1 MSRALSP
8 PPLQPLPPGTSV
20 ISRPPCSL
28 SPLAPSL
35 GDRTDLS
42 AHPRRPSL
50 DLCRWWDR
58 DFTDETNDPKNV
70 YDKGG
75 PDYMAD
81 YPTYERFGIT
91 YQNCEK
97 NLKWRIVCAGVQRL
111 CEEQGLNEEDVALWV
126 DWQSSTPHRSSN
138 PPD

>member
-1 MSRALSP
+1 M
-8 PPLQPLPPGTSV
+8 
-20 ISRPPCSL
+20 
-28 SPLAPSL
+28 
-35 GDRTDLS
+35 
-42 AHPRRPSL
+42 
-50 DLCRWWDR
+50 
-58 DFTDETNDPKNV
+58 NV

-97 NLKWRIVCAGVQRL
+97 NLKWRVICAGVQRL
-111 CEEQGLNEEDVALWV
+111 CEEKGLNEEDVTLWI

-138 PPD
+138 PRTSR